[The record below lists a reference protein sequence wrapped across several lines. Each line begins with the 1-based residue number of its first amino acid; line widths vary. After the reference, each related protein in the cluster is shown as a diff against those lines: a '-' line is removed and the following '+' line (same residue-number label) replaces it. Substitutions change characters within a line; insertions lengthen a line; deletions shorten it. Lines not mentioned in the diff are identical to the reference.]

1 MVVPDIFQKMHTY
14 FGQTYLFVFAMLR
27 SKSRILQ
34 RIGTSSTTGLYLRS
48 LEMHISGF
56 TLEKWKKKTQV
67 SIWIRLGVK

>member
-34 RIGTSSTTGLYLRS
+34 RIGTSGIYLQS

-56 TLEKWKKKTQV
+56 TLEKWKKKPHV